1 VLDRDQRQGRFDL
14 NQITVGE
21 LLDDPESR
29 SPGVPESREI
39 IDELVPEI
47 ASNPM
52 ISMARAMHFDV
63 LAGMAGTVV
72 DPKVLA
78 ELRERLRAL

>member
-1 VLDRDQRQGRFDL
+1 VFDPDQSQGRFDL
-14 NQITVGE
+14 NQTTVGE

-29 SPGVPESREI
+29 GI

-52 ISMARAMHFDV
+52 ISMARSMPFDV
-63 LAGMAGTVV
+63 LAGMARTLV
-72 DPKVLA
+72 DPEVLA

>member
-1 VLDRDQRQGRFDL
+1 MFDPDQSQGRFDL
-14 NQITVGE
+14 NLTTVGE

-29 SPGVPESREI
+29 AI

-52 ISMARAMHFDV
+52 ISMARAMPFKV
-63 LAGMAGTVV
+63 LAGMAGTMV

-78 ELRERLRAL
+78 ELHERLQAL

>member
-21 LLDDPESR
+21 LLDD
-29 SPGVPESREI
+29 PESREI